1 MKLTDIAKLIIS
13 CLLCLSAGALSSLF
27 TTADSLTTWYAALTK
42 PSFTP
47 PGWLFGPVWTAL
59 YILMGLSFFLIWRK
73 GLRSRPAAIALGCFI
88 TQLILN
94 ALWTPIFF
102 YLHLILLAF
111 IEILLLSAAIFLTI
125 LTFAKISPAAAVLL
139 IPYLAWTVFAAILN
153 ASIYLLNK

>member
-1 MKLTDIAKLIIS
+1 MKLADITKLIIS
-13 CLLCLSAGALSSLF
+13 CLLCLSAGALGSLF
-27 TTADSLTTWYAALTK
+27 TTTDSLTTWYAALTK

-47 PGWLFGPVWTAL
+47 PGWLFGPVWTVL

-73 GLRSRPAAIALGCFI
+73 GLHTRPAAVALACFI

-102 YLHLILLAF
+102 CLHLILLAF
-111 IEILLLSAAIFLTI
+111 IEILLLSATI
-125 LTFAKISPAAAVLL
+125 LITILAFARISPAAAILL
-139 IPYLAWTVFAAILN
+139 IPYLAWTAFAAVLN